1 MGKIVIPRE
10 LPDTAAI
17 LHRAFRL
24 EQGDMSVFGHTP
36 KNQALTHQVGNLFWR
51 EVDHG
56 NDLFPWKLLYL
67 IEVSN
72 LCGGLSLAQSP
83 KVNNQLIGWFSGLL
97 KRFGV
102 HYGAYPHF
110 YFHKLVP
117 IQKWFHGNRIVVQ

>member
-1 MGKIVIPRE
+1 MDNADKPTNRAVHQLNFQRGTPQHIIIRSGLVKNCMGKIVIPRE

-17 LHRAFRL
+17 LHSALRL

-36 KNQALTHQVGNLFWR
+36 ENQALTHQGGNLFWR

-67 IEVSN
+67 IEVGN

-83 KVNNQLIGWFSGLL
+83 KVNNQL
-97 KRFGV
+97 
-102 HYGAYPHF
+102 
-110 YFHKLVP
+110 
-117 IQKWFHGNRIVVQ
+117 